1 MSSRKYVWGK
11 KAKRAANASNA
22 KVIKNLEAH
31 VREMRR
37 LIPLSYNEQLFRY
50 LHKTYEYGRRR
61 LEVNN
66 DPDLQAELLRRVP
79 KTRMK
84 GGFNRFRILLE
95 LQSPDFPSRKQ
106 RQRHA
111 RALLAAHK
119 AKIHSSELRAFVEK
133 EGGWNA
139 LGDQR
144 AKKPPA
150 RSDSKR
156 DMSQTPSR
164 PNRQKKSDG
173 DDDWGVATVVKF
185 KAEKR
190 KSDWA

>member
-1 MSSRKYVWGK
+1 MDAKKYVWGK
-11 KAKRAANASNA
+11 KAKGAAKASNA
-22 KVIKNLEAH
+22 QIIKNLDAH
-31 VREMRR
+31 IRDMER

-50 LHKTYEYGRRR
+50 LHKTYEYGRRH
-61 LEVNN
+61 LMVKN

-119 AKIHSSELRAFVEK
+119 AKIHSSELRAFVQK
-133 EGGWNA
+133 AGGWNA

-144 AKKPPA
+144 AKKPTA
-150 RSDSKR
+150 RSDAKR
-156 DMSQTPSR
+156 GMSQTSSR
-164 PNRQKKSDG
+164 SNRPKEVEG
-173 DDDWGVATVVKF
+173 DDDWGVSSDVKF
-185 KAEKR
+185 NAEKR
-190 KSDWA
+190 KSDWS

>member
-1 MSSRKYVWGK
+1 MDSKKYVWGK
-11 KAKRAANASNA
+11 KAKRAAKASNA
-22 KVIKNLEAH
+22 QIIKNLDAH
-31 VREMRR
+31 VRDMQR

-50 LHKTYEYGRRR
+50 LRKTYDYG
-61 LEVNN
+61 LQYLKIKNN
-66 DPDLQAELLRRVP
+66 PDLQAELLRRAP

-119 AKIHSSELRAFVEK
+119 AKIHPSELRAFVKK

-144 AKKPPA
+144 AKTPTT

-156 DMSQTPSR
+156 GMSQTPSR